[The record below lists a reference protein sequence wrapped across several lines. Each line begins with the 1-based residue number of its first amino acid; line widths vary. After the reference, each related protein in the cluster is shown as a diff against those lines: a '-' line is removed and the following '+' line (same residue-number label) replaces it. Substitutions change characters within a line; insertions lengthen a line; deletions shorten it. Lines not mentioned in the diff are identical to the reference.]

1 MSAKKPLVLDFNT
14 GNLQQIQS
22 GDFIDVAQGGTG
34 ATTQAGALASLGA
47 YPASN
52 PNNFI
57 SASGAPVQSV
67 AGRTGAI
74 VLSQAD
80 IGGLTTTSSPT
91 FAAVTAAT
99 FTGALAGNATS
110 ATNVAGGAANSLV
123 MQTGAGATGFLAAGS
138 NGQVLVI
145 SSNTPSWVNF
155 SSLNLTSGQVTS
167 ALGYTPA
174 DNSKVG
180 AANGIATLGADGK
193 LTTAQIPS
201 SLLGANVYQGVWNA
215 NTNTPA
221 LNSGVGT
228 KGYYYKVSVAGTTG
242 LDGNSG
248 WQVGDYAIFNGTTW
262 DWIDGG
268 SSEVTTVAG
277 RVGAVVLSQADISG
291 LTTVS
296 SPTFAA
302 VTAATFTGALV
313 GNASSAT
320 NIAGGAAYSIPYQT
334 GTGATG
340 FLAAGTSGYVL
351 QTKGTGAAP
360 VWVNAATLSP
370 VQSVAGRTGAVVLA
384 QADISGL
391 TTSSSPTFAGV
402 TAATFT
408 GALAGNAATASAVNT
423 SGKNNSTSSLLIG
436 SPVYADSNSGIQSAI
451 ANADSTSDVI
461 GLLAAAAAAGATT
474 PVIDNGELVLTTA
487 QWTAIGGGTS
497 GLVAGASYYLSN
509 SVAGNITTVV
519 PTTGFVIK
527 LGKALSSTKLLVNI
541 GPKIQL

>member
-277 RVGAVVLSQADISG
+277 RVGAIVLSQADISG
-291 LTTVS
+291 LTTSS

-302 VTAATFTGALV
+302 VTAATFTGALA

-320 NIAGGAAYSIPYQT
+320 TATYLSATQQINIITGKNASMAMAQDATANGSFVCRSQ
-334 GTGATG
+334 GTGD
-340 FLAAGTSGYVL
+340 S
-351 QTKGTGAAP
+351 
-360 VWVNAATLSP
+360 N
-370 VQSVAGRTGAVVLA
+370 
-384 QADISGL
+384 
-391 TTSSSPTFAGV
+391 
-402 TAATFT
+402 
-408 GALAGNAATASAVNT
+408 LAGIVFWNDS
-423 SGKNNSTSSLLIG
+423 
-436 SPVYADSNSGIQSAI
+436 YA
-451 ANADSTSDVI
+451 
-461 GLLAAAAAAGATT
+461 
-474 PVIDNGELVLTTA
+474 
-487 QWTAIGGGTS
+487 
-497 GLVAGASYYLSN
+497 
-509 SVAGNITTVV
+509 
-519 PTTGFVIK
+519 IK
-527 LGKALSSTKLLVNI
+527 LGVRADGYFGLGGWSRAAWSWYSDPSGNMVAAGNVTAYSDPRLKDNVKVIENAIDILDQINGVTFTWNNRSKLVSNKAGKRDYGILANEVKSVMPEIISQSIKDEELNEIYDTVSYEKLVPVL
-541 GPKIQL
+541 IQAIKEINKELKDCKAEIASLKEKM